1 MVIDIHTF
9 RLCDGVS
16 EEDFLAADKRMQQEF
31 VPNLDG
37 FVRRTTARGTDGR
50 WAVVSLW
57 WSAAE
62 LDAADARAKTH
73 PVATAFAALIDD
85 DRHERFEE
93 LPG

>member
-1 MVIDIHTF
+1 VVIDIHTF
-9 RLCDGVS
+9 RLSDGVS

-31 VPNLDG
+31 VPNLEG
-37 FVRRTTARGTDGR
+37 FVRRTTARGADGR

-57 WSAAE
+57 WSATE
-62 LDAADARAKTH
+62 LDAADASAATH

-85 DRHERFEE
+85 EKRERFEE

>member
-1 MVIDIHTF
+1 MIDIHTF
-9 RLCDGVS
+9 RLSDGVS
-16 EEDFLAADKRMQQEF
+16 EDDFLAADKRVQQEF

-37 FVRRTTARGTDGR
+37 FVRRTTARGADGR

-62 LDAADARAKTH
+62 LDAAHALAATH

-85 DRHERFEE
+85 ERHERFEE
-93 LPG
+93 LSG